1 MYVIDEAKHLTKSLN
16 RVYVRRNAKVTR
28 FCLDG
33 CMLLTRKNTLQ
44 NFSNKM
50 LSSGK

>member
-1 MYVIDEAKHLTKSLN
+1 MYVTNEAKHLTKSLN

-28 FCLDG
+28 FRLNR
-33 CMLLTRKNTLQ
+33 CMLLMRRNTLQ
-44 NFSNKM
+44 NFSDKM